1 VPSGIRSGRGVSLG
15 RRWAVRS
22 WRLQRWGRSDSR
34 TFGFVRKKAARADAE
49 SSAFEASQTLTGETR
64 VLDRRAWAQHA
75 LLMTSS
81 LDDAGARDRSIG
93 DTARARAYYRDF
105 LPGIGAYLLV
115 LAAVLAWG
123 HLDGTGPARWAW
135 ALAPVLPA
143 AWIVR
148 AVVRHLHRLDD
159 YQRLLQ
165 LQGLGVGFAVAML
178 SAVTVGFLGIAGL
191 PAMAAGWIVFAVG
204 MAAWLVAATIASN
217 R

>member
-1 VPSGIRSGRGVSLG
+1 MNARSLRQGSLT
-15 RRWAVRS
+15 S
-22 WRLQRWGRSDSR
+22 LP
-34 TFGFVRKKAARADAE
+34 
-49 SSAFEASQTLTGETR
+49 EASSLS
-64 VLDRRAWAQHA
+64 
-75 LLMTSS
+75 LMTSS
-81 LDDAGARDRSIG
+81 LDKASVPDRSTG

-115 LAAVLAWG
+115 LAGVLAWG
-123 HLDGTGPARWAW
+123 HLDGPGSARWAW
-135 ALAPVLPA
+135 ALAPALPA

-191 PAMAAGWIVFAVG
+191 PAMAAGWIIYAAG
-204 MAAWLVAATIASN
+204 MAAWLVTTAITRN
-217 R
+217 H

>member
-1 VPSGIRSGRGVSLG
+1 MSEWRGDAAALPQELTAETVPIGLDDRVRVETSTNRQGRLTITPGPGSL
-15 RRWAVRS
+15 S
-22 WRLQRWGRSDSR
+22 I
-34 TFGFVRKKAARADAE
+34 
-49 SSAFEASQTLTGETR
+49 
-64 VLDRRAWAQHA
+64 
-75 LLMTSS
+75 MTSS
-81 LDDAGARDRSIG
+81 LDSAGVRDHSTG

-105 LPGIGAYLLV
+105 LPGIVAYLLV
-115 LAAVLAWG
+115 LGAVLAWG
-123 HLDGTGPARWAW
+123 HLDGTSPTRWAW
-135 ALAPVLPA
+135 AMAPVLPA

-191 PAMAAGWIVFAVG
+191 PTMAAGWVVYAAG
-204 MAAWLVAATIASN
+204 MAAWLVAAAVTRN